1 MKIENL
7 DDKQKDALK
16 ELGNIGAAHAATALS
31 QMIGQTIE
39 MSVPKVTFVRKAQIE
54 KSKKFNDIPGISIYM
69 DMYGKING
77 KILIFFEYKNAMT
90 LTEIL
95 LREDLGTIHKISE
108 VEESALKEVG
118 NILASSYLNAIS
130 QVVDGIL
137 LPSVP
142 HISIDTLAGV
152 LSYFSIR
159 FKDVVQ
165 NALWIETELRAN
177 KTRISG
183 DFFLFPDEQ
192 SLKTIFEM
200 MKV

>member
-7 DDKQKDALK
+7 DDRQKDALK

-54 KSKKFNDIPGISIYM
+54 KSKKFNDVPGISIYM

>member
-95 LREDLGTIHKISE
+95 LRKDLGTIHKISE

>member
-1 MKIENL
+1 MNIENL
-7 DDKQKDALK
+7 DDRQKDALK

-54 KSKKFNDIPGISIYM
+54 KSKKFNDVPGISIYM

>member
-1 MKIENL
+1 MNIENL
-7 DDKQKDALK
+7 DDRQKDALK

-54 KSKKFNDIPGISIYM
+54 KSKKFNDVPSISIYM

-95 LREDLGTIHKISE
+95 LREDLGTIQKISE

>member
-1 MKIENL
+1 MNIENL
-7 DDKQKDALK
+7 DDRQKDALK

-54 KSKKFNDIPGISIYM
+54 KSKKFNDVPGISIYM

-95 LREDLGTIHKISE
+95 LREELGTIQKISE

>member
-1 MKIENL
+1 MNIENL
-7 DDKQKDALK
+7 DEKQKDALK

-39 MSVPKVTFVRKAQIE
+39 MSVPKVTFVRKSQIE
-54 KSKKFNDIPGISIYM
+54 KSKKFNNVPGISIYM

-95 LREDLGTIHKISE
+95 LRKDLGTIEKISE

-152 LSYFSIR
+152 LSYFSTR

-183 DFFLFPDEQ
+183 DFFLFPDEA
-192 SLKTIFEM
+192 SLKTIFQM

>member
-54 KSKKFNDIPGISIYM
+54 KSKKFNDVPGISIYM